1 MQNVLEIVVLGES
14 AARNITHLLTSKS
27 AQEEKSVELPISLRG
42 GWSRFKPRRNL
53 HWHLIAANSVG
64 LELAFNLQPAE
75 SALLS
80 HS

>member
-14 AARNITHLLTSKS
+14 AARKITHLLTSKS

-42 GWSRFKPRRNL
+42 GWSRF
-53 HWHLIAANSVG
+53 AANSVG